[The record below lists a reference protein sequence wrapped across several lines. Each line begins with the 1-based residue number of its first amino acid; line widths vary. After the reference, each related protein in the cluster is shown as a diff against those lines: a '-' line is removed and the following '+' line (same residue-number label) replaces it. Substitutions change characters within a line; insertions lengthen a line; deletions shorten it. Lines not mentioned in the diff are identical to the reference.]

1 MYRQYVTNCN
11 TMKYSAKEPCYLE
24 TFYNVLEIKDAD
36 TLIVKHVFSKEEK
49 EIRLY
54 GIDAPEIRINR
65 KLKEDEEKS
74 HLPASLLIELGW
86 EARNYLTNVLRIR
99 DRITILTETK
109 NAYDFYHRQLG
120 YVILESGECL
130 NELLLQNGYAKASR
144 DYYCSKLAEYQLM
157 NRTAQLNKI
166 VIYARISHF

>member
-1 MYRQYVTNCN
+1 
-11 TMKYSAKEPCYLE
+11 MKYSAKEPCYLE
-24 TFYNVLEIKDAD
+24 AFYNVLEIKDAD
-36 TLIVKHVFSKEEK
+36 TLVVKHAFSKEEK

-54 GIDAPEIRINR
+54 GIDAPEIWINR

-74 HLPASLLIELGW
+74 HLPASLLIDLGW
-86 EARNYLTNVLRIR
+86 DARNYLTNVLGVG
-99 DRITILTETK
+99 DRITILTEVK

-157 NRTAQLNKI
+157 NRTAQLNKV